1 MKFEL
6 TILGNNAASPT
17 AGRNPSAQV
26 LNNNESLY
34 LIDCGEGTQ
43 MQFRKYQV
51 KYNRI
56 DHIFISH
63 LHGDHYLGLVPLLF
77 TYHLLGRS
85 KAIHVFAN
93 RSLEEIIHLQLKA
106 SDTTLR
112 YPLIFQALPEKES
125 VILIDNEEICVSAFP
140 LRHRVPTHGF
150 VFEQKISEKNIRIE
164 KIAEYRIPVS
174 ALPSIKKGEDYTDAL
189 GNKILN
195 DELTIEKAPA
205 KKFTYCSDTGYN
217 PEMISILKGSDLL
230 YHEAT
235 FMHDL
240 VKMAD
245 EKEHATGVQAALIA
259 KEAEVLALLLGHF
272 SSRYQDLQPLLDE
285 AREVFPKTE
294 LSEEGKVYKI

>member
-6 TILGNNAASPT
+6 TILGNNAASPA

-34 LIDCGEGTQ
+34 LIECGEGTQ

-51 KYNRI
+51 KFNRI

-63 LHGDHYLGLVPLLF
+63 LHGDHYLGLMPLLF

-85 KAIHVFAN
+85 KAMHVYAN
-93 RSLEEIIHLQLKA
+93 KQLEEIINLQLRA

-112 YPLIFQALPEKES
+112 YPMIFHGLPENDIQIVLDKED
-125 VILIDNEEICVSAFP
+125 VKVTAFP
-140 LRHRVPTHGF
+140 LKHRVPTHGF
-150 VFEQKISEKNIRIE
+150 TFEQQIPEKNMRPDKISE
-164 KIAEYRIPVS
+164 YHIPLT
-174 ALPSIKKGEDYTDAL
+174 AIPMIKKGGDYVDESGRIISNA
-189 GNKILN
+189 
-195 DELTIEKAPA
+195 ELTIDKALP
-205 KKFTYCSDTGYN
+205 KKFAYCSDTGYN
-217 PEMISILKGSDLL
+217 PEMIPVLKGADLL

-259 KEAEVLALLLGHF
+259 REAAVSNLLLGHF
-272 SSRYQDLQPLLDE
+272 SSRYQDLQPMLNE
-285 AREVFPKTE
+285 AREIFLQSE
-294 LSEEGKVYKI
+294 ISEEGRTYKI

>member
-26 LNNNESLY
+26 LNNNENLY

-43 MQFRKYQV
+43 MQFRNYQI

-63 LHGDHYLGLVPLLF
+63 LHGDHYLGLMPLLF

-85 KAIHVFAN
+85 KAMHVYAN
-93 RSLEEIIHLQLKA
+93 KQLEEIIHLQMKA

-112 YPLIFQALPEKES
+112 YPLIFKALPEYETAKLLETDE
-125 VILIDNEEICVSAFP
+125 LCVTAFP
-140 LRHRVPTHGF
+140 LKHRVPTHGF
-150 VFEQKISEKNIRIE
+150 VFEQKISEKNIHTE
-164 KIAEYRIPVS
+164 KIQEYRIPLS
-174 ALPSIKKGEDYTDAL
+174 ALPSIKKGADYTDTS
-189 GNKILN
+189 GKIIPN
-195 DELTIEKAPA
+195 EELTLEKARA
-205 KKFTYCSDTGYN
+205 KKFAYCSDTGYN
-217 PEMISILKGSDLL
+217 PQMADILRGSDLL

-245 EKEHATGVQAALIA
+245 DKEHATGVQAALIA
-259 KEAEVLALLLGHF
+259 KESGVSALLLGHF
-272 SSRYQDLQPLLDE
+272 SSRYQDLQPLLEE
-285 AREVFPKTE
+285 ARKIFASTE
-294 LSEEGKVYKI
+294 LSQEGETYKM